1 MELFL
6 QYIKQRRKL
15 IVFGVLCGLIF
26 LVSFLLYHLP
36 VKAVLY
42 PVILCVGIGVVFAIL
57 DFRKVQKK
65 QEALHTIR
73 TLTDVVSGRL
83 PRIEGVEDAAYQE
96 ILSLIGQ
103 EQNELRMGFEKQ
115 SMEMIDYYTL
125 WAHQIKTPIASMRL
139 TLQNEDSPL
148 ARKLMAELFH
158 IEQYVEMVLVFL
170 RLDSKTTDYLFREYP
185 LDEII
190 RQAVKKFAGEFIG
203 RKLSLEYEPVDVKV
217 ITDEK
222 WLSFVI
228 EQVLSNALKYTPS
241 GKITISMEKDRVL
254 CIRDTGMGIAPE
266 DLPRIFEKGYTGYQG
281 RQDKRASGIGLY
293 LCKRICRNLGHGI
306 RAESVPGQGTVI
318 RIDLNQ
324 RKTRYE

>member
-6 QYIKQRRKL
+6 QYLKQRRKL
-15 IVFGVLCGLIF
+15 IVFGVLCALIF

-42 PVILCVGIGVVFAIL
+42 PVILCVGIGVLFAIL
-57 DFRKVQKK
+57 DFRKVRKK

-103 EQNELRMGFEKQ
+103 EQNELRTSFEKQ
-115 SMEMIDYYTL
+115 YMEMIEYYTL

-170 RLDSKTTDYLFREYP
+170 RLDSKTTDYLFREYS

-190 RQAVKKFAGEFIG
+190 RQAVKKYAGEFIG
-203 RKLSLEYEPVDVKV
+203 RKLKLEYEPVDVKV

-241 GKITISMEKDRVL
+241 GKITISMEENQVL

-306 RAESVPGQGTVI
+306 RAESVPGQGTAI
-318 RIDLNQ
+318 CIDLNQ